1 MPRVPFL
8 QAHEEV
14 TPEVAKI
21 ADQILAEYGEEV
33 IKKKKRKVKK
43 QQIPNMKEDMKNLK
57 VKTRLLGVRAYCE
70 QCVGPATTSPRLQEV
85 TRTRHVAKRP
95 AATPPTLVNIL
106 TAPSSSF
113 LLSHCLPGFKR
124 KTLRDG

>member
-1 MPRVPFL
+1 
-8 QAHEEV
+8 V

-57 VKTRLLGVRAYCE
+57 VKTCLLSVRARSELCIG
-70 QCVGPATTSPRLQEV
+70 V
-85 TRTRHVAKRP
+85 
-95 AATPPTLVNIL
+95 
-106 TAPSSSF
+106 
-113 LLSHCLPGFKR
+113 
-124 KTLRDG
+124 